1 MLRVTQP
8 LRPPAGSRLASI
20 VQRQL
25 PQEEQQALQ
34 RRLQR
39 LPGVVHHP
47 LGTLYEEPALVVL
60 VLTLAEL
67 QGLGHLLAG
76 QEQQGPGG
84 GGGSGL
90 LGGLGSKPCGSGGTG
105 RSQVWDGVLP
115 WEVSGG
121 DVRLGDGTN
130 VLSHERT
137 YDAAA
142 VQ

>member
-1 MLRVTQP
+1 
-8 LRPPAGSRLASI
+8 
-20 VQRQL
+20 VQRRL

-76 QEQQGPGG
+76 QEQQVPSSS
-84 GGGSGL
+84 GGSGL
-90 LGGLGSKPCGSGGTG
+90 LGAIGGKPSGPG
-105 RSQVWDGVLP
+105 RTQVWDGVLP

-121 DVRLGDGTN
+121 CEWGWVMG
-130 VLSHERT
+130 
-137 YDAAA
+137 A
-142 VQ
+142 VC